1 MEQLF
6 HLIQRI
12 VKEIVFDTQ
21 EENKKNTSSVQIYW
35 EQLQLLYLQFPVLR
49 RTTIDY
55 LINFQEYL
63 NSISDPKSFEK
74 LLNLVLIYFCDF
86 PRDEIWRKIVI
97 FLIPQNSIIPPFIE
111 VLNSEKIEFEIKLN
125 LIHSF
130 FFCDF
135 PSDFWDQL
143 PSFDFGPSLVLL
155 EREITTSPKISK
167 TVFKFPAFKLLYS
180 HLQNSSHQVTHK
192 FSRSLRI
199 FFSVISQIQFLG
211 KFQYQKKKLIT
222 FLLDPNLYIYSSEPF
237 DWKKYFNL
245 SSSCN
250 YIFSSQSAQTLHSF
264 ISQILLQFPISESI
278 KFLFYL
284 IQNNVLSFQFI
295 LNELKILWEV
305 SIEFKKNIYATL
317 LDSTVVNHLI
327 GEFLAS
333 IWISEIGNEASQQF
347 LILEN
352 LLLLLNYERDIDCYE
367 EWSFDTSI
375 HKFCFKISFNN
386 SFFYNYRS
394 KTSPLKFF
402 LSNSIF
408 FSISREKIYWNDHNF
423 KSTLRNFFN
432 YFSTIHSGIFHCAEF
447 LFNFF

>member
-211 KFQYQKKKLIT
+211 KFQYQKK
-222 FLLDPNLYIYSSEPF
+222 N
-237 DWKKYFNL
+237 
-245 SSSCN
+245 
-250 YIFSSQSAQTLHSF
+250 
-264 ISQILLQFPISESI
+264 
-278 KFLFYL
+278 
-284 IQNNVLSFQFI
+284 
-295 LNELKILWEV
+295 
-305 SIEFKKNIYATL
+305 
-317 LDSTVVNHLI
+317 
-327 GEFLAS
+327 
-333 IWISEIGNEASQQF
+333 
-347 LILEN
+347 
-352 LLLLLNYERDIDCYE
+352 
-367 EWSFDTSI
+367 
-375 HKFCFKISFNN
+375 
-386 SFFYNYRS
+386 
-394 KTSPLKFF
+394 
-402 LSNSIF
+402 
-408 FSISREKIYWNDHNF
+408 
-423 KSTLRNFFN
+423 
-432 YFSTIHSGIFHCAEF
+432 
-447 LFNFF
+447 